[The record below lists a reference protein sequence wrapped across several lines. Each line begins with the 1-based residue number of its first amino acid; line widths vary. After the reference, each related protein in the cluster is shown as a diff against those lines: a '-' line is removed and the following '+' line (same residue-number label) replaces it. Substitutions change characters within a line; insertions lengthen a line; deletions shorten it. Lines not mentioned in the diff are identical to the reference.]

1 MLLALALPLY
11 AGGPAARKFTPA
23 LVDSILADDVR
34 GKRKGEFQDG
44 RQLHVG
50 QGGKLKVKYW
60 DKACGPSTDAKPLVG
75 VTTYAAEAPDALGPR
90 QHAGVSALLRSQHKA
105 FQKRKRPITCESGP
119 EQGVWQQ

>member
-1 MLLALALPLY
+1 MLLALARPPY
-11 AGGPAARKFTPA
+11 AGGPAARKLAAA

-50 QGGKLKVKYW
+50 KGGKLNVEYW

-75 VTTYAAEAPDALGPR
+75 VTTYAAEAPGALGRR
-90 QHAGVSALLRSQHKA
+90 QRADVSARLKHQHKP
-105 FQKRKRPITCESGP
+105 FRKRKRPITCESGP